1 MYPCGMDDKWKGSEA
16 APGRAGCRAV
26 RVVVSLSC
34 VYTARVMVLC
44 ARPCPLTAVPRRVRR
59 RAPRRAA
66 RPSTGRAPKTG
77 FNSRTRPKVK
87 MKDSAAAAGRHPPR
101 RCRPPSR
108 SARSPR
114 RARTP
119 CPARCTPSRLKRSR
133 QLFFMP
139 DVSRVSSLSLC
150 TSDLR
155 LRLSRLPHF
164 SESHTAF
171 TGLAA

>member
-1 MYPCGMDDKWKGSEA
+1 MDDKWKGSEA

-34 VYTARVMVLC
+34 VYTARVIVLC

-77 FNSRTRPKVK
+77 FNLRTRHKVK

-101 RCRPPSR
+101 PAGLPR
-108 SARSPR
+108 SARSPLAQRSCAR
-114 RARTP
+114 RALHGARP
-119 CPARCTPSRLKRSR
+119 RASSGHVNHSSCPMYLGCR
-133 QLFFMP
+133 
-139 DVSRVSSLSLC
+139 LSLC